1 MESLKKY
8 EIINEE
14 LTMENEILKTN
25 LEQTKKKENESVQK
39 IEFLN
44 VENKELR
51 EKLEQILYSKS
62 YKFMQR
68 IKKIIKRG

>member
-1 MESLKKY
+1 MDV
-8 EIINEE
+8 
-14 LTMENEILKTN
+14 N
-25 LEQTKKKENESVQK
+25 LNSQKITHEKKENESVQK